1 MSRFSICIPAHDRGE
16 NGPKWMREL
25 FDSIKKQTLQDFDI
39 VVVDESEN
47 DLILDTCKEYSDN
60 FEFTYIKC
68 SHLKNDGITAKWN
81 VGIDECTG
89 DIVKII
95 LSDDIFATPDALQIM
110 SDYYRDHDTKWAVG
124 GFCEMTNDGTKF
136 FSPRDPVWSDYTLE
150 GRNFLSGASNISFR
164 KDCKE
169 HFDTNVKHFLD
180 TEFYHRMRW
189 KYGMPHIISGT
200 LIANRETNNR
210 VGASGCDMMFEHPE
224 GSWMVNSKELEYIR
238 EKHKEFYDN
247 GRKYP
252 DEN

>member
-1 MSRFSICIPAHDRGE
+1 
-16 NGPKWMREL
+16 
-25 FDSIKKQTLQDFDI
+25 
-39 VVVDESEN
+39 
-47 DLILDTCKEYSDN
+47 
-60 FEFTYIKC
+60 
-68 SHLKNDGITAKWN
+68 
-81 VGIDECTG
+81 
-89 DIVKII
+89 
-95 LSDDIFATPDALQIM
+95 M
-110 SDYYRDHDTKWAVG
+110 SDHYKNYDSKWAVG

-136 FSPRDPVWSDYTLE
+136 FSHRDPVWSDYTLE

-210 VGASGCDMMFEHPE
+210 VGASGCDMLFEHPE